1 MSVES
6 VSAQG
11 FARESLAALDRIT
24 GSEAAEE
31 SVPRAAE
38 LIADCVRADG
48 VIQAFGTGHSQALV
62 LELAGRAG
70 GLVPTNRLS
79 IADLVL
85 YGGDDPSVL
94 DDPLLERKPGVAE
107 RIYDLA
113 APRPEDLFVI
123 ISNSGVNSV
132 IVEMALQAKERGHRV
147 LAITSLSHT
156 RAVPAGHP
164 SGKKLA
170 DIADVVLDNAAPT
183 GDALLELP
191 GGGAVCALSTLTGV
205 LLVQMAVA
213 EAAALL
219 LAAGVRPP
227 VYVSANVPGG
237 FEGNL
242 SWSGGMRGGF
252 GVRRAERTYGG
263 GEAAA
268 AAGNGR
274 PPSSRPPNRI
284 QPHRRLHDSA
294 TAYAA
299 PRITVVYICDTRY
312 S

>member
-11 FARESLAALDRIT
+11 FARASLAVLQHIT
-24 GSEAAEE
+24 E
-31 SVPRAAE
+31 SAREDVARAAG
-38 LIADCVRADG
+38 LIADTIRANG
-48 VIQAFGTGHSQALV
+48 VIQAFGTGHSQAIV

-85 YGGDDPSVL
+85 YGGDDPTVL
-94 DDPLLERKPGVAE
+94 DDPLLERQAGVAA
-107 RIYDLA
+107 RLYDLA
-113 APRPEDLFVI
+113 APHPQDLFVV
-123 ISNSGVNSV
+123 ISNSGVNNV
-132 IVEMALQAKERGHRV
+132 IVEMALRAKEQGHRI
-147 LAITSLSHT
+147 LAITSLTHT

-170 DIADVVLDNAAPT
+170 DLADVVLDNAAPR

-191 GGGAVCALSTLTGV
+191 NGGAVSALSTLTGV
-205 LLVQMAVA
+205 MLVQMAVA
-213 EAAALL
+213 EASALL
-219 LAAGVRPP
+219 LAAGENPP

-242 SWSGGMRGGF
+242 ELEKRYAGRI
-252 GVRRAERTYGG
+252 RR
-263 GEAAA
+263 
-268 AAGNGR
+268 
-274 PPSSRPPNRI
+274 
-284 QPHRRLHDSA
+284 
-294 TAYAA
+294 TA
-299 PRITVVYICDTRY
+299 